1 MKPQA
6 KFTTGSTMRHVT
18 VMTLTSALG
27 LSFMFLVDFL
37 ALFWVSRLKIETF
50 IAAIGF
56 AGTLQF
62 FLVSISIGLTIG
74 AVALVSRTLGAGR
87 PERARRI
94 ASMALIVSVAT
105 QASIALL
112 AYFFRFHL
120 LGLTGAG
127 GETLEV
133 AARFLAISLPSL
145 PLIAAGMTASAILRA
160 TGDAWRSMA
169 VTSVAGAVA
178 IVLDPLFILGLGW
191 GIEGA
196 ALVIVISRGTMMLV
210 GLYWLVVVKKMLAR
224 PKLTDFQLYLRP
236 FMAIALPAILTQL
249 STPFGNWVLI
259 RAMAAHGDSAVAG
272 MGVVMRVT
280 ILGFGGIF
288 ALSGAIGGIIGQN
301 AGAGLRDRVE
311 SAYLDALKFCLIYTA
326 VIWALIAASSGL
338 IADGFGLSPEGAH
351 IVRVFS
357 LYAVGSFF
365 FTGALFVS
373 NSAFNNLGR
382 PLWATV
388 ANWIRD
394 GILIGALAFAM
405 GALWGETGVIMAQAL
420 ANVLVGTVAALIGL
434 RLVRDGRGV
443 AQRA

>member
-105 QASIALL
+105 QACIALL

-196 ALVIVISRGTMMLV
+196 ALVIVISRGTASPTGFV
-210 GLYWLVVVKKMLAR
+210 R
-224 PKLTDFQLYLRP
+224 PPGPLFG
-236 FMAIALPAILTQL
+236 A
-249 STPFGNWVLI
+249 STPHDARKCFGSAATSAAGDDRNS
-259 RAMAAHGDSAVAG
+259 ATSKPMPPAPMMA
-272 MGVVMRVT
+272 T
-280 ILGFGGIF
+280 F
-288 ALSGAIGGIIGQN
+288 
-301 AGAGLRDRVE
+301 
-311 SAYLDALKFCLIYTA
+311 
-326 VIWALIAASSGL
+326 
-338 IADGFGLSPEGAH
+338 SP
-351 IVRVFS
+351 
-357 LYAVGSFF
+357 
-365 FTGALFVS
+365 TGAFFDS
-373 NSAFNNLGR
+373 TS
-382 PLWATV
+382 
-388 ANWIRD
+388 I
-394 GILIGALAFAM
+394 
-405 GALWGETGVIMAQAL
+405 
-420 ANVLVGTVAALIGL
+420 
-434 RLVRDGRGV
+434 
-443 AQRA
+443 